1 MTGPRTSYAA
11 NGRETGPVNAESRAR
26 LFGFEHAFDHP
37 VTVVL
42 TVAIGAVLVAVPLV
56 FLALQALGWLREPQ
70 RQELWKRYLSWLV
83 LVPLLLGPV
92 LLGAFWTIAL
102 VLVLSLL
109 CYREY
114 ARATGLFREK
124 LISFVV
130 VLGIFAVTFA
140 ALDHWYGF
148 FVALFPLTV
157 GIIALSTIV
166 ADQPKGYIQ
175 RVALGVLGFALFGS
189 ALGHLSYMANA
200 GDYRDRL
207 AAMDYRP
214 QIIMVFV
221 AVEANDVFGFVVGKT
236 LGRWKL
242 APNTSPNKTVAG
254 AVGALV
260 LTTALVAVLGHY
272 IYEGTVL
279 DHLPFLLLL
288 GAIISVVGQMGDLM
302 LSSVKRDL
310 GIKDFGSTIPG
321 HGGLLDRFDSLI
333 LVVPAVFHYVGFFVG
348 FGLDQPTRIF
358 AGG

>member
-1 MTGPRTSYAA
+1 VTA
-11 NGRETGPVNAESRAR
+11 ETHAR
-26 LFGFEHAFDHP
+26 LFGFKHAFEHP
-37 VTVVL
+37 VTTVVTL
-42 TVAIGAVLVAVPLV
+42 AMVAVLVAVPLI
-56 FLALQALGWLREPQ
+56 FLVLQGLGRVPPAQ
-70 RQELWKRYLSWLV
+70 RQELWKRYFSWLV

-92 LLGAFWTIAL
+92 LLGAFWTILL

-124 LISFVV
+124 IVSFVI
-130 VLGIFAVTFA
+130 VLGIFAVTFS
-140 ALDHWYGF
+140 ALDHWYGL

-157 GIIALSTIV
+157 GIIALSAVV
-166 ADQPKGYIQ
+166 ADQPNGYIQ

-189 ALGHLSYMANA
+189 ALGHLSYMAN
-200 GDYRDRL
+200 DK
-207 AAMDYRP
+207 DYRP
-214 QIIMVFV
+214 QIIMVFL

-236 LGRWKL
+236 LGGRKL

-260 LTTALVAVLGHY
+260 LTTGLVAVLGHY
-272 IYEGTVL
+272 IYEGTPL
-279 DHLPFLLLL
+279 DHLPPLLLL
-288 GAIISVVGQMGDLM
+288 GAIVSIVGQMGDLM

-310 GIKDFGSTIPG
+310 GIKDFDSTIPG

-333 LVVPAVFHYVGFFVG
+333 LVAPAVFHYVGFFIG

-358 AGG
+358 TGG